1 MLAFVESTIMI
12 GKRTSQ
18 QALFDVGNVFDL
30 SLSSSSFHG
39 QLARVSDRLFKDDDF
54 AALYADRVGRPSVPP
69 SLLAL
74 LVLLQGHAQVSSEE
88 AIERSAYDLRWA
100 AVLRRPAGEPLCAR
114 STLEL
119 FWAHLILHDQVR
131 DIFQASLKEARRAG
145 LLSGQALRIAVDT
158 KPILGRGAVLDT
170 YNLLA
175 AGIVKLAR
183 AFARQQNSPVDQW
196 LSEHNLND
204 YSEPSIK
211 GTADIDWSD
220 ADARELFLTKI
231 VSDARKL
238 LAQVDS
244 SEASTK
250 DAASLLEQLLLQD
263 ITTMGGPDG
272 DEKATIIQGKAP
284 ERVPSVTDPAQR
296 HGRKSKQH
304 RFTGHKA
311 SIAVDIDTGLIVA
324 VQVLSGNAP
333 DDTGLMDLVE
343 QSEQNSDLPVA
354 QTIGDC
360 AYGDGANRQAFADAG
375 RKLFAKVPQT
385 GSSHGLFPKS
395 VFQIDL
401 QTNTVTCPGG
411 KTTDR
416 FTPNKEGLLF
426 YFGSLCSGCPL
437 RAQCTN
443 AKDGRTIRVHP
454 QEAILKEAREYS
466 QTDQGRKHLRERLI
480 VENRLGR
487 LAQLGIGQ
495 ARYFGHKKTRFQLLI
510 AATIANL
517 RRIWNW
523 EDSQND
529 DLYSHELLSYA
540 ITRVPVRRFN
550 SLSRYCLAIAP

>member
-1 MLAFVESTIMI
+1 MI

-39 QLARVSDRLFKDDDF
+39 QLARVSDRLFKDEDF
-54 AALYADRVGRPSVPP
+54 AALYSDRVGRPSVPP

-100 AVLRRPAGEPLCAR
+100 AVLRRPAGAPLCAR

-131 DIFQASLKEARRAG
+131 DIFQASLKEAKRAG
-145 LLSGQALRIAVDT
+145 LLSSQALRIAVDT

-183 AFARQQNSPVDQW
+183 AFARQQNHPVDQW
-196 LSEHNLND
+196 LSEHDLND

-211 GTADIDWSD
+211 GAADIDWSD
-220 ADARELFLTKI
+220 ADARDQFLTKI
-231 VSDARKL
+231 VADARRL
-238 LAQVDS
+238 LAQVDA

-250 DAASLLEQLLLQD
+250 AAASLLEQLLLQD
-263 ITTMGGPDG
+263 IATEGGPDG
-272 DEKATIIQGKAP
+272 GEKATIIQGKAP
-284 ERVPSVTDPAQR
+284 GRIPSVTDPAQR

-311 SIAVDIDTGLIVA
+311 SIAVDIDSGLIVA
-324 VQVLSGNAP
+324 AEVLSGDAP
-333 DDTGLMDLVE
+333 DDACLMDLVK
-343 QSEQNSDLPVA
+343 QAEQNSDLPVA
-354 QTIGDC
+354 ETIGDC
-360 AYGDGANRQAFADAG
+360 AYGNGANRQAFADAD

-385 GSSHGLFPKS
+385 GSGQGLFPKS

-401 QTNTVTCPGG
+401 LNNTVTCPGG
-411 KTTDR
+411 ETTDR
-416 FTPNKEGLLF
+416 SKRYQDGLRF
-426 YFGSLCSGCPL
+426 DFGSLCSGCTL
-437 RAQCTN
+437 RSQCTN
-443 AKDGRTIRVHP
+443 AKDGRTVRVHP
-454 QEAILKEAREYS
+454 QEALLKEAREYS
-466 QTDQGRKHLRERLI
+466 QTSEGRKHLRERLI

-495 ARYFGHKKTRFQLLI
+495 ARYRGHKKTRFQLLI
-510 AATIANL
+510 AATVANL
-517 RRIWNW
+517 RRTWNW
-523 EDSQND
+523 EDAQNG
-529 DLYSHELLSYA
+529 DLFSHHLPSYA
-540 ITRVPVRRFN
+540 TRSASAHRFN
-550 SLSRYCLAIAP
+550 NPSRYCLAIAA